1 MDFPKIN
8 WLVALGELVKRWIK
22 IINWLDENVKKSLKK
37 MKVNLYIKL
46 IGFVGNRQ
54 VGLKGGEERHLQV
67 SEMEKIKKR

>member
-8 WLVALGELVKRWIK
+8 WLVALGGLVKRWIK

-67 SEMEKIKKR
+67 SDMKKIKKR